1 MTVGVSASTSIAVLP
16 DPPAPPTPMGLIA
29 GAGRLPVIVARGMAE
44 AGHPVRCLGFTK
56 QYEPELREWCEQVID
71 VPVLRLNAWS
81 SALRRM
87 QVKHAVMVGRVDKAK
102 LMYSWRTIIRNRPDA
117 RVVSA
122 WFRNRDDRRSNRLLA
137 FVAEELAKDGVHL
150 IDSTAH
156 ITEHLASEGAMTR
169 RKLSPAMRTD
179 VEFGWP
185 LLRELL
191 RLDIGQAIAVKDGDV
206 IAVEAVEGTDRM
218 IERAGQ
224 LCRQTGWV
232 LLKAAR
238 AGHDRRAD
246 VPTVGARTIE
256 NLKEHGGRGLVLAA
270 SDVIII
276 DKPETL
282 ALADRLGIAVHGITP
297 T

>member
-1 MTVGVSASTSIAVLP
+1 VTVGVSASTSIAVLP